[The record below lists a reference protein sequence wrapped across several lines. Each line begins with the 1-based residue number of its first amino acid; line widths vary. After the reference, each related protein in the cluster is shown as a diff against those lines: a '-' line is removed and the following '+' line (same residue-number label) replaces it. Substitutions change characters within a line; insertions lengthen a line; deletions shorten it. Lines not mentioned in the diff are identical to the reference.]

1 MTQVGDY
8 DIPNASGATVR
19 GELNQILEAIKT
31 CNSGSSNPAGA
42 VEFML
47 YGDDSDK
54 ILKIFSSTNSTFTEI
69 GNIDQANLGLLPKS
83 GATAMSGGLQLIPG
97 ASNNL
102 ALKFSNDTD
111 TGLFR
116 QGSGSIG
123 IVSNTDEVARIDA
136 NGLQI
141 KKGKSLQIY
150 NSGNTKRIDIDFAGS
165 NDLNFALPTAD
176 GSAGSFMKTDGSGQL
191 SFEAVAGVPRGAVFC
206 MATSSVPD
214 GYLECNGDSI
224 PDGNGTVQG
233 KNADFAPLR
242 ALIGATLPD
251 LRGEFVRGWA
261 SDTDDS
267 TRDQGR
273 GILTEQSDQNK
284 QHNHTASSTSS
295 VTDSGH
301 NHNLLYNNG
310 SFGGSSGAVTPRG
323 GNTPSTPGINNRIS
337 SETTGISVSTS
348 TSIGNTGG
356 SETRPRNVALMYI
369 IKF

>member
-1 MTQVGDY
+1 MAQVGDY

-19 GELNQILEAIKT
+19 SELNQILDAIKS
-31 CNSGSSNPAGA
+31 CNSGSSNPAGT

-47 YGDDSDK
+47 YGDSSDS
-54 ILKIFSSTNSTFTEI
+54 ILKIFSSNNSTFTEI

-83 GATAMSGGLQLIPG
+83 GTTAMSGGLQLISG

-102 ALKFSNDTD
+102 ALKFADDTD

-116 QGSGSIG
+116 QDSGSMG
-123 IVSNTDEVARIDA
+123 IVSNTDEIARINA

-141 KKGKSLQIY
+141 RKGKSLQIY

-176 GSAGSFMKTDGSGQL
+176 GSAGSFMQTNGSGQL
-191 SFEAVAGVPRGAVFC
+191 SFVAVAGVPRGAVFC
-206 MATSSVPD
+206 MATSTVPD

-224 PDGNGTVQG
+224 PNGNGTVQG
-233 KNADFAPLR
+233 KTADFSALR

-261 SDTDDS
+261 SDTNDS

-273 GILTEQSDQNK
+273 GIRTGQSDDIES
-284 QHNHTASSTSS
+284 HNHSASSTSS
-295 VTDSGH
+295 VTDPGH
-301 NHNLLYNNG
+301 KHNLNFNMG
-310 SFGGSSGAVTPRG
+310 SIISSGGAFG
-323 GNTPSTPGINNRIS
+323 LKDSGNADRMFTA
-337 SETTGISVSTS
+337 TTGISVSTS
-348 TSIGNTGG
+348 TTIGNTGG

>member
-1 MTQVGDY
+1 MAQVGDY

-19 GELNQILEAIKT
+19 SELNQVLEAIKT

-83 GATAMSGGLQLIPG
+83 GTTAMSGGLQLISG

-102 ALKFSNDTD
+102 ALKFADDTD

-116 QGSGSIG
+116 QDSGSVG
-123 IVSNTDEVARIDA
+123 IVSNTVEVARVNA
-136 NGLQI
+136 NGFQI
-141 KKGKSLQIY
+141 REGKSLQIY
-150 NSGNTKRIDIDFAGS
+150 NSNSTKRIDIDFAGS
-165 NDLNFALPTAD
+165 NDVNFALPTAD
-176 GSAGSFMKTDGSGQL
+176 GSAGSFMQTNGSGQL
-191 SFEAVAGVPRGAVFC
+191 SFAAVAGVPRGAVFC
-206 MATSSVPD
+206 MATSTVPD
-214 GYLECNGDSI
+214 GYLQCNGDAL
-224 PDGNGTVQG
+224 PNGNGTVQG
-233 KNADFAPLR
+233 QQANFAPLR
-242 ALIGATLPD
+242 ALVGANLPD

-261 SDTDDS
+261 GNTTDS

-273 GILTEQSDQNK
+273 DILSGQSDDITS
-284 QHNHTASSTSS
+284 HNHAASSTSN
-295 VTDSGH
+295 VTDPGH
-301 NHNLLYNNG
+301 QHSMSVGFFNSL
-310 SFGGSSGAVTPRG
+310 SSGGALAFRDAGTSNR
-323 GNTPSTPGINNRIS
+323 INNAS
-337 SETTGISVSTS
+337 TGISVSTS
-348 TSIGNTGG
+348 TTIGNTGG

>member
-1 MTQVGDY
+1 MAQVGDY

-19 GELNQILEAIKT
+19 SELNQILDAIKS
-31 CNSGSSNPAGA
+31 CNSGSSNPAGT

-47 YGDDSDK
+47 YGDTSDK
-54 ILKIFSSTNSTFTEI
+54 ILKVFSTTNSQFTEI

-83 GATAMSGGLQLIPG
+83 GTTAMSGGLQLISG

-102 ALKFSNDTD
+102 ALKFADDTD

-116 QGSGSIG
+116 QDSGSMG
-123 IVSNTDEVARIDA
+123 IVSNTEEVARINA

-141 KKGKSLQIY
+141 RKGKSLQIY

-191 SFEAVAGVPRGAVFC
+191 SFAAVAGVPRGAVFC
-206 MATSSVPD
+206 MATSTVPD

-224 PDGNGTVQG
+224 PNGNGTVQG
-233 KNADFAPLR
+233 KTADFSALR

-261 SDTDDS
+261 SDTNDS

-273 GILTEQSDQNK
+273 GILTGQSDDITS
-284 QHNHTASSTSS
+284 HNHAGSSTSS
-295 VTDSGH
+295 VTDPGH
-301 NHNLLYNNG
+301 FHNLLYDNG

-323 GNTPSTPGINNRIS
+323 SNTPSNPGISNRIS
-337 SETTGISVSTS
+337 TKTTGISVSTS
-348 TSIGNTGG
+348 TTIGNTGG